1 MAKFSRRSSHGVIR
15 VDHTASL
22 GAALL
27 LAGVAAACGGSG
39 STPRPVDVQEPTE
52 SASQAVT
59 APTTPTTTPIGLAI
73 EVENGAGTPLSVRAG
88 QTFYLNQIDLRTF
101 VNTTVDEGLK
111 SLETTGDWA
120 SLDWSGVEEVD
131 EAPIL
136 LQNGDG
142 TWQRRRFYRYAKW
155 MNVESHFTLEQVDGA
170 GKLTAA
176 PISVSGGREFHP
188 RDSDDY
194 WDRRYRAIQWTYDC
208 VTQSDCTGATSFQE
222 EALVEL
228 RYAQHPEK
236 TFVIQPNTTALRLRW
251 SAKRGET
258 YTIPL
263 TQVASPPYDYG
274 FSIDIQP
281 LTPPNADGTYSP
293 GSDITFQAT
302 LRDGSGNR
310 LHPPGS
316 LPTYNDV
323 IFGSDPAGIQYY
335 RAFFDPTMTYY
346 RRKHRERNM
355 MVEFEGPAQ
364 NVQPIRHLAP
374 LSEFLVGGDVQ
385 NIADFA
391 DDGVY
396 AQFKL
401 FPTAVDLFGGAFD
414 PAHAAWNNPVSD
426 TWTNHVPSDAVPG
439 TYFATMKGR
448 RVYLGQDIPF
458 TKTVEVQ
465 VGTTQHTQ
473 AQLNTGGCDKC
484 HSGQSGFDK
493 ILHANSDRTTCAAC
507 HAPLGFEYEGP
518 IYTRVHF
525 IHSRTTR
532 FDADVEKCANCHQNV
547 EGIQR
552 TSQSACISCHKSY
565 DAWHVKQYG
574 PISYMYTG
582 GSPTQFQQCTS
593 TCHTN
598 HPDSGL

>member
-1 MAKFSRRSSHGVIR
+1 MNREEVAMARTVVLVGSLVGAVVI
-15 VDHTASL
+15 
-22 GAALL
+22 AACSGP
-27 LAGVAAACGGSG
+27 AATTGKSEPVAATEQAQTAPPTSST
-39 STPRPVDVQEPTE
+39 STPV
-52 SASQAVT
+52 
-59 APTTPTTTPIGLAI
+59 GLAV
-73 EVENGAGTPLSVRAG
+73 EVENGVATPLSVRAG
-88 QTFYLNQIDLRTF
+88 QTFYLNQIDLRVF
-101 VNTTVDEGLK
+101 QNTAVDENVDALRH
-111 SLETTGDWA
+111 SGDWS
-120 SLDWSGVEEVD
+120 SLDWHGLNEVD

-142 TWQRRRFYRYAKW
+142 TWQRRRFYRFANW
-155 MNVESHFTLEQVDGA
+155 MDGESRFTLEQIDASGH
-170 GKLTAA
+170 LTA
-176 PISVSGGREFHP
+176 PPVEVSGGREFAP
-188 RDSDDY
+188 DDADDY
-194 WDRRYRAIQWTYDC
+194 WDRRYRALQWTYDC
-208 VTQSDCTGATSFQE
+208 KTQSDCTGATSFQE

-236 TFVIQPNTTALRLRW
+236 TFVMQPSTTSLRLRW
-251 SAKRGET
+251 NLKHGDP
-258 YTIPL
+258 YLIPV
-263 TQVASPPYDYG
+263 TQVANPQYDYG
-274 FSIDIQP
+274 FAIDIQA

-293 GSDITFQAT
+293 GADITFQAT

-316 LPTYNDV
+316 LPTYNEV
-323 IFGSDPAGIQYY
+323 IFGSNPAGIQYY

-355 MVEFEGPAQ
+355 MVDFMGPAQ
-364 NVQPIRHLAP
+364 DVQPIRHLAP
-374 LSEFLVGGDVQ
+374 LSEFLVPPDVQ

-401 FPTAVDLFGGAFD
+401 FPTASDLFGGAFD

-439 TYFATMKGR
+439 TYFVTMKGR

-458 TKTVEVQ
+458 TKTIDVQ
-465 VGTTQHTQ
+465 VGTTQQTHAT
-473 AQLNTGGCDKC
+473 LNTGGCDNC
-484 HSGQSGFDK
+484 HTGQSGFDN

-518 IYTRVHF
+518 IYVRVHF

-532 FDADVEKCANCHQNV
+532 FDEPLDRCASCHLTR
-547 EGIQR
+547 ESIQR
-552 TSQSACISCHKSY
+552 TSQSACISCHKTY
-565 DAWHVKQYG
+565 DAWHVKKYG
-574 PISYMYTG
+574 PITYMYTG
-582 GSPTQFQQCTS
+582 GSTTQFQQCTS